1 MPKTTYIYIYIYI
14 YIYAEFA
21 LNGNVLN
28 CFRKTRSQFKIV
40 SVRTFNGNCTF
51 YPHLSWD

>member
-1 MPKTTYIYIYIYI
+1 MPKTTYIYIYI